1 MWNIATLFLE
11 LSVPL
16 PLYFDKLEVESKILI
31 RFRVYTFGR
40 MLHGDA
46 IHSI

>member
-1 MWNIATLFLE
+1 MFLD

-16 PLYFDKLEVESKILI
+16 PLHFDKLEVESKILI
-31 RFRVYTFGR
+31 KFRVYTFVR

-46 IHSI
+46 MHFI